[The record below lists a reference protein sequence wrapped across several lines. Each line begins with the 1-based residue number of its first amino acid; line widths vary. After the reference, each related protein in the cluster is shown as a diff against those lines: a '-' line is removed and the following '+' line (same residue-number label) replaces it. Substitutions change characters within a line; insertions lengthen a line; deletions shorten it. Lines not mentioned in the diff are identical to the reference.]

1 MNLIMTEQQWPLL
14 QSLHCNIIQMDTIE
28 AGRLS
33 DSSPSSVSILFN
45 RNRNCNRNTKA
56 CFKKNSSLH
65 ISQKNFS
72 TTFFRILPEKCLHFF
87 KSSPFFTIFTP
98 YFL

>member
-45 RNRNCNRNTKA
+45 RNRNCNRNTNAIAAVTLIFVTCCVLTASFPSNKGIY
-56 CFKKNSSLH
+56 KTKSIVVLH
-65 ISQKNFS
+65 GSRRLLID
-72 TTFFRILPEKCLHFF
+72 
-87 KSSPFFTIFTP
+87 
-98 YFL
+98 